1 MTNSALTDATI
12 SAQFRWLPAIA
23 DAVNNSVAK
32 PRSPDEPKMED
43 ILGTKLNEG
52 LVQALS
58 QKSGYHAIATA
69 KLTQAANEI
78 TAYLKQ
84 QGGYF

>member
-1 MTNSALTDATI
+1 MG
-12 SAQFRWLPAIA
+12 LPAIA

-32 PRSPDEPKMED
+32 PHTPDEPKLED
-43 ILGTKLNEG
+43 ILGTRLNEA

-58 QKSGYHAIATA
+58 QKSGYRAIANA
-69 KLTQAANEI
+69 KLTQAANEV

>member
-1 MTNSALTDATI
+1 MPLTVGCWCQQD
-12 SAQFRWLPAIA
+12 W
-23 DAVNNSVAK
+23 
-32 PRSPDEPKMED
+32 
-43 ILGTKLNEG
+43 
-52 LVQALS
+52 LVQALQ
-58 QKSGYHAIATA
+58 QKGNYHSIAQA

>member
-1 MTNSALTDATI
+1 
-12 SAQFRWLPAIA
+12 
-23 DAVNNSVAK
+23 
-32 PRSPDEPKMED
+32 MED
-43 ILGTKLNEG
+43 ILGTRLNEA

-58 QKSGYHAIATA
+58 QKSGYHSIATA

>member
-1 MTNSALTDATI
+1 
-12 SAQFRWLPAIA
+12 
-23 DAVNNSVAK
+23 VAK
-32 PRSPDEPKMED
+32 PHTPDEPKMED
-43 ILGTKLNEG
+43 ILGTHLNEA
-52 LVQALS
+52 LVQALQ
-58 QKSGYHAIATA
+58 QKSNFHSIAQA